1 MRENITSGI
10 KFGAKKIKIYAECIY
25 IQHSAK
31 RTTVTVPSNFCD
43 GGRPLWF
50 FAEGNSLPS
59 VFLNFCRAHFFA
71 ECFSTFLP
79 SVFLCRVFF
88 CFFAERTF
96 FPGCFSISLLSVLF
110 CRACFARILGKER
123 LCRAPAKILSPKSST
138 LGKVLFS
145 RSVDILSSCFGILR
159 SPYAICTTR
168 QLIVIH
174 TKRLV
179 ELPPH

>member
-31 RTTVTVPSNFCD
+31 RTTVTIPSNFCD

-50 FAEGNSLPS
+50 FGEGNSLPN

-88 CFFAERTF
+88 FLCGAYFFSRVFFYFFAE
-96 FPGCFSISLLSVLF
+96 CI
-110 CRACFARILGKER
+110 
-123 LCRAPAKILSPKSST
+123 
-138 LGKVLFS
+138 
-145 RSVDILSSCFGILR
+145 ILSSVFCSDTWQRASLSSARKNPLAKVLDTWQSSF
-159 SPYAICTTR
+159 
-168 QLIVIH
+168 
-174 TKRLV
+174 
-179 ELPPH
+179 LP